1 MRLVR
6 ETLLGLALA
15 AIAPT
20 AIASFSAQEG
30 GRRRAQA
37 MLPHEPGESRA
48 GSKEL
53 VKPNDTDPGAKA
65 QRAAEARQRT
75 WDRKMKSVS
84 GSICRGC

>member
-20 AIASFSAQEG
+20 AIAGLSAQEVVPPRPG
-30 GRRRAQA
+30 DAPPRA
-37 MLPHEPGESRA
+37 GESRV

-53 VKPNDTDPGAKA
+53 VKPSDADPGAKA